1 MCPPWC
7 YPKDR
12 LRYDSHIPFTLPP
25 SRFRHLASPS
35 YIPGVAVSF
44 KYIFVVETPASFRM
58 KALLG
63 LEAYDSDDDV
73 EAPNCRN
80 YYSLHWNPEVQCDV
94 MDRDVT

>member
-1 MCPPWC
+1 
-7 YPKDR
+7 
-12 LRYDSHIPFTLPP
+12 
-25 SRFRHLASPS
+25 
-35 YIPGVAVSF
+35 
-44 KYIFVVETPASFRM
+44 M